1 MNILPVNEPKKPDL
15 TPKNYL
21 IWGESMSGKTY
32 LARQFP
38 NPIILNTDGNGQKI
52 DTPSIEVKD
61 YEHFLNI
68 IEALKTEK
76 HTYETVI
83 IDLVDDIQSMV
94 SNYVCEKFGIEHE
107 AEAPFGRAFG
117 EVKTKW
123 KKLMMDLTKINMNV
137 IFISHYMEKT
147 EGNSTTSY
155 PSLPA
160 AYLNMCM
167 GRCDMTIKCTKIGN
181 TYIRQVTAR
190 REIYTE
196 DLIQDKI
203 ILDIMKTIK
212 GVFDTPKTLQKSE
225 SKVTLP
231 KVPVK
236 NAVKSDVKIEKEKE
250 NNNQN
255 NNENIN
261 GNNISENNVDENSK
275 KSKQEEKIS
284 VKKPEI
290 KKVIP
295 AGIKKAAI
303 NKDLI
308 NKIKN
313 NNLGGN

>member
-1 MNILPVNEPKKPDL
+1 
-15 TPKNYL
+15 
-21 IWGESMSGKTY
+21 
-32 LARQFP
+32 
-38 NPIILNTDGNGQKI
+38 
-52 DTPSIEVKD
+52 
-61 YEHFLNI
+61 
-68 IEALKTEK
+68 
-76 HTYETVI
+76 
-83 IDLVDDIQSMV
+83 
-94 SNYVCEKFGIEHE
+94 
-107 AEAPFGRAFG
+107 
-117 EVKTKW
+117 
-123 KKLMMDLTKINMNV
+123 
-137 IFISHYMEKT
+137 
-147 EGNSTTSY
+147 
-155 PSLPA
+155 
-160 AYLNMCM
+160 
-167 GRCDMTIKCTKIGN
+167 MTIKCTKIGN

-203 ILDIMKTIK
+203 ILNIMKTIK
-212 GVFDTPKTLQKSE
+212 GVFDAPKTVQKSE

-255 NNENIN
+255 N
-261 GNNISENNVDENSK
+261 ISENNVDENRK
-275 KSKQEEKIS
+275 KSKKEEKIP

-313 NNLGGN
+313 NSLGGN

>member
-1 MNILPVNEPKKPDL
+1 
-15 TPKNYL
+15 
-21 IWGESMSGKTY
+21 
-32 LARQFP
+32 
-38 NPIILNTDGNGQKI
+38 
-52 DTPSIEVKD
+52 
-61 YEHFLNI
+61 
-68 IEALKTEK
+68 
-76 HTYETVI
+76 
-83 IDLVDDIQSMV
+83 
-94 SNYVCEKFGIEHE
+94 
-107 AEAPFGRAFG
+107 
-117 EVKTKW
+117 
-123 KKLMMDLTKINMNV
+123 MNV